1 MATKAKQTLAIGED
15 DFRIIRELNQYYVD
29 KTLMIQDFI
38 SYQNKVTLITRP
50 RRFGKTLNMTMIR
63 DFFDKTAESQA
74 IFAGLAIM
82 ETESAKL
89 INTIPVISL
98 SFKSCS
104 GETPEKWKPR
114 LLKKFLK
121 SIKNMQKC

>member
-1 MATKAKQTLAIGED
+1 MTTKTKQTLAIGQD
-15 DFRIIRELNQYYVD
+15 DFRKIREQGKYYVD
-29 KTLMIQDFI
+29 KTLMIQEFL
-38 SYQNKVTLITRP
+38 SYANEVTLITRP